1 MKNDIEL
8 LKTVKAAYEMIDI
21 DFELEDVDGKPGLFR
36 VMGGNELA
44 PLDCGISVA
53 RFESSGVGF
62 QLSVT
67 VFYELDEDIASCVQR
82 LLPSMN
88 RFLSVGCFCLMP
100 VENCLYLNSAF
111 LIDRLSERDWMS
123 SLSVNM
129 DVLTAT
135 ASRAREL
142 LLPLVNGET
151 APDSVREE
159 DFYIKQLG

>member
-1 MKNDIEL
+1 MKNDTEL
-8 LKTVKAAYEMIDI
+8 LKTIQAAYETIGV
-21 DFELEDVDGKPGLFR
+21 DFELEDVNGKPELICF
-36 VMGGNELA
+36 MGGDEFA
-44 PLDCGISVA
+44 PVDCSINAVH
-53 RFESSGVGF
+53 FESGSDGL

-67 VFYELDEDIASCVQR
+67 VFCDLDDETASCVQR

-88 RFLSVGCFCLMP
+88 AFLSVGCFCLMP

-111 LIDRLSERDWMS
+111 IIDSLSEQERMS

-142 LLPLVNGET
+142 LLPIVNGET
-151 APDSVREE
+151 TPDSVREE
-159 DFYIKQLG
+159 DCYISQLG